1 MINKLGKPRVSIMI
15 LGTPIEKQ
23 SLQKMVRNIL
33 RQAILEGEIKPGEKL
48 NIRKLAEKLMVSA
61 MPIREALR
69 ELEAEGMISFHS
81 NKRITA
87 SRLSKIELN
96 DIYAIRIPLEKI
108 ALMRCFDLT
117 NRGSLKEL
125 EELHRK
131 MSRPHVIGKEWFN
144 LNQAFHM
151 KLHEMS
157 GSPRLFQI
165 LQGLW
170 NSTGP
175 YLRIFSDHRNA
186 IKRANE
192 EHSLILQAL
201 RKGDRNLAKK
211 VLEKHLKNGMK
222 IIEVSLED

>member
-1 MINKLGKPRVSIMI
+1 MI

-23 SLQKMVRNIL
+23 SLQKMVRDLL
-33 RQAILEGEIKPGEKL
+33 RQAILEGEIKPGEKI

-69 ELEAEGMISFHS
+69 ELEAEGLIFFHS

-87 SRLSKIELN
+87 NRLSTRELN
-96 DIYAIRIPLEKI
+96 DIYSIRIPLEKI
-108 ALMRCFDLT
+108 ALMRCFDLADKE
-117 NRGSLKEL
+117 SLKEL
-125 EELHRK
+125 EKLHQEMTK
-131 MSRPHVIGKEWFN
+131 PHLIGKEWFN
-144 LNQAFHM
+144 LNRAFHM

-175 YLRIFSDHRNA
+175 YLRIFSDNKKA
-186 IKRANE
+186 VARANQ
-192 EHSLILQAL
+192 EHALILQTL
-201 RKGDRNLAKK
+201 RRGDRNRAKEI
-211 VLEKHLKNGMK
+211 LEKHLRNGLK
-222 IIEVSLED
+222 IMEASLED